1 MTNNKN
7 INKINQQALEEKKDS
22 SSFCGNNTFNT
33 PNSNGFLNPNPE
45 LHTTLDAK
53 IRQIPQEEKPL
64 ITTTKEDIVMP
75 TITTFENLNSSIQNK
90 EPETNT
96 EIEQEKAP
104 ETEMIPEVN
113 SDLESPIKDSE
124 MNTEV
129 EQEKTVETEITSQ
142 VDSNLESSVTE
153 PKTNTAVKQEK
164 STETEI
170 TPEVNSNLESSDKI
184 PEMVTE
190 ETKEEEDFSFSV
202 SDVALDTA
210 PTMAFVSPTIEEKKE
225 ESNEEKKEEIV
236 EEEIESKENKKEEEE
251 KTEKIDYFHYDF
263 SANKKESNE
272 NTATPK
278 EEKAS
283 LGEMTFDFYNVIHA
297 NEPDVNP
304 MKQEEKVKMTKT
316 LQPKETEEEK
326 KPTYTISHSSGDS
339 YRRKKS
345 ITQYSLWVFYVFLII
360 FAIIFTYRLIQS
372 DSAFTLARTDITLAI
387 QSTYQAEIIKNKEI
401 QENNDYEWE
410 SMDTNVAEVTSDG
423 LITAISKGSTTI
435 IVKSKKTKKEQK
447 ITVTAVDIDVFDLH
461 FKTDKMTMTVGEK
474 TSIYP
479 IINNDETIIVNLDW
493 LSSDSEIVEVDQNGR
508 LSAQKEGTAVIMVQ
522 EPNSGLLSE
531 ITVEVRKKEEKK
543 KGNSNTTSNS
553 HATTS
558 TVAVKSIALDTKNS
572 TLQLGDKITIHAIV
586 KPNNATNKTVSWT
599 SSNSKV
605 VTVKN
610 GQVTAVGVGNAT
622 VTATTQD
629 GKKTAKVTFTVKE
642 KTVAVSG
649 VKLNQEEIQL
659 EVGDSQTLKASI
671 SPNNA
676 SNQNVTWTSSN
687 ENVVT
692 VENGTITAIGI
703 GNATITVTTQDG
715 KKQAKATVIVKEKT
729 IPTTGI
735 EVSNNKVSLKIGES
749 SAVTVTVL
757 PQNATNKE
765 VTWSNSKPN
774 VATIK
779 NGQITAISEG
789 TTTITVTTKDGNH
802 SASITVTVIAEPTP
816 VEPKPEEP
824 SV

>member
-96 EIEQEKAP
+96 EIEQEKKS
-104 ETEMIPEVN
+104 ETEMTP
-113 SDLESPIKDSE
+113 
-124 MNTEV
+124 
-129 EQEKTVETEITSQ
+129 Q

-190 ETKEEEDFSFSV
+190 GTKEEEDFSFSV

-236 EEEIESKENKKEEEE
+236 EEIENKENKKEEEE

-360 FAIIFTYRLIQS
+360 FAIIFTYRLIQN

-531 ITVEVRKKEEKK
+531 ITVEVQKKEEKK
-543 KGNSNTTSNS
+543 KGNSNTASNS

-572 TLQLGDKITIHAIV
+572 TLQLGDKITIHATV
-586 KPNNATNKTVSWT
+586 KPNNATNKAVSWT

-610 GQVTAVGVGNAT
+610 GQVNAVGVGTAT

-642 KTVAVSG
+642 KTVAVSS
-649 VKLNQEEIQL
+649 VKLNQAEIQL
-659 EVGDSQTLKASI
+659 EVGASQTLKATI

-676 SNQNVTWTSSN
+676 SNKNVTWASSN

-692 VENGTITAIGI
+692 VENGIITAIGI

-765 VTWSNSKPN
+765 VTWSNSNPN